1 MHSHL
6 ISFLKFTCVIC
17 KSRLTEAIKTSFGLA
32 MLNCPNQFIALD
44 TVNHLKLF
52 GTIDVCELLMFLNVR
67 WVEIL
72 LIRLHVL

>member
-1 MHSHL
+1 M
-6 ISFLKFTCVIC
+6 
-17 KSRLTEAIKTSFGLA
+17 KTSFGLA
-32 MLNCPNQFIALD
+32 MSNCPNQFIALD

-72 LIRLHVL
+72 LIHLHVL